1 MNLNV
6 SSTVGH
12 DLEMT
17 FCSSTY
23 TYTMCV
29 RAVHYRFARRLC
41 HGANRFNGLSG
52 KTSVTAI
59 VAYIGDIDLTELQY
73 DKKEVELV
81 FTLPI
86 SHLCDPQ
93 NHGYTRFDPSKSTSA
108 STKEIG
114 PYVLPVFRGAG
125 YHIWGLTA
133 VLTDLTLG
141 VLAPDHYK
149 SLFF

>member
-1 MNLNV
+1 MDCFPGGIKDDNDV
-6 SSTVGH
+6 DATQ
-12 DLEMT
+12 
-17 FCSSTY
+17 
-23 TYTMCV
+23 TMFRELKEELGICAESV
-29 RAVHYRFARRLC
+29 EIWGQLVPSVPDR
-41 HGANRFNGLSG
+41 SG